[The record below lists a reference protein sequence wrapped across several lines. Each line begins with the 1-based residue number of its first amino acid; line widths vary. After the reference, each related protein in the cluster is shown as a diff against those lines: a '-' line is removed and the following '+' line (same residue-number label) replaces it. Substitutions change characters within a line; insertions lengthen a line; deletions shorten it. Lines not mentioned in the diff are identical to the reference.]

1 MKAAIEAVANNK
13 MNGTETWKKF
23 GKGKAGRNTKLTPV
37 EEKLLFLYGQILL
50 TFVSFPHESICLGHS
65 LQR

>member
-37 EEKLLFLYGQILL
+37 EEQVLVNCCFFMAK
-50 TFVSFPHESICLGHS
+50 SC
-65 LQR
+65 